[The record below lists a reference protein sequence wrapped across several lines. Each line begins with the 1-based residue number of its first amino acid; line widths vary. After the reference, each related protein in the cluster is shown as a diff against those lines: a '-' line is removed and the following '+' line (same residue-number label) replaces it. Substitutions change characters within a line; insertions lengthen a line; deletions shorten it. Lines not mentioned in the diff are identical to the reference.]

1 MSGGPVISA
10 QGVDRAYSNRG
21 GLGRRKGNTGGLAVR
36 DVSLALDAG
45 ESLAIVGESGC
56 GKSTMARILALWDE
70 PTAGTVLI
78 DGVDPRGLSTRE
90 RRRLHRDVQLI
101 PQDPYDALDPR
112 WTISRIVAEPLV
124 LQGLVTSREHQRQR
138 VIETLRRVGLNDARG
153 ILSATP
159 RDLSGGERQRIAIA
173 RAIILRPKVIIADE
187 PLSMV
192 DVSARAGILNL
203 LNGIIAESTALIY
216 ISHDLEAA
224 RVLCDRTAVMYGGR
238 IVETGPSDPVF
249 FDPAHPYTALLRS
262 ATPRIE
268 NPDRPRVIDTGEAPG
283 LNPQGD
289 GCGYAPR
296 CPLATEICT
305 TTRPGLRTEGRE
317 KSAACWHRLDEPAG
331 AHPAV
336 ESKRRTP

>member
-1 MSGGPVISA
+1 MTGAPVISA
-10 QGVDRAYSNRG
+10 HGVDRAYSNRRG
-21 GLGRRKGNTGGLAVR
+21 FGRRKGSAGGLAVR
-36 DVSLALDAG
+36 DVSLALEAG

-78 DGVDPRGLSTRE
+78 DGVDPRRLGTRA

-101 PQDPYDALDPR
+101 PQDPYDSLDPR
-112 WTISRIVAEPLV
+112 WTVSRIVAEPLI
-124 LQGLVTSREHQRQR
+124 LQGLVTGREQQRHR
-138 VIETLRRVGLNDARG
+138 IIETLRRVGLNDARG

-203 LNGIIAESTALIY
+203 LDGIVSESTALIY

-238 IVETGPSDPVF
+238 IVEIGPSDAVF
-249 FDPAHPYTALLRS
+249 SDPAHPYTALLRS
-262 ATPRIE
+262 ATPKIE

-283 LNPQGD
+283 LNPQGP
-289 GCGYAPR
+289 GCAYAPR
-296 CPLATEICT
+296 CPLATEICSS
-305 TTRPGLRTEGRE
+305 TRPELSAEGRA
-317 KSAACWHRLDEPAG
+317 KNAACWHRMDDPVG
-331 AHPAV
+331 TGPTV
-336 ESKRRTP
+336 ESKGRTT